1 MLCSLVESAN
11 TKESQRAKTT
21 NYFSVR
27 LSGGNAMNDLPVLVE
42 NEQDERLISVS
53 VQLLSDNACVSL
65 AASSSASSSMACA
78 GSKIVPRENV

>member
-1 MLCSLVESAN
+1 
-11 TKESQRAKTT
+11 
-21 NYFSVR
+21 
-27 LSGGNAMNDLPVLVE
+27 MNDLPVLVE